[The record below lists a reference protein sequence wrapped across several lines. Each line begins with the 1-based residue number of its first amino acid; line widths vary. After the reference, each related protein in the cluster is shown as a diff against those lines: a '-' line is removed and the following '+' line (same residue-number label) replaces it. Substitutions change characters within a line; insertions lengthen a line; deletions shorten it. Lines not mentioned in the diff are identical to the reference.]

1 MLLPKMGYLNVIEFH
16 DGALH
21 HHLKKHEEFKEKKVK
36 KTLPTSKC
44 FVSSTAVIHVSQG
57 ASREK
62 IFVFPFPTQPETV
75 ALKVKFMN
83 WT

>member
-1 MLLPKMGYLNVIEFH
+1 LNVIEFH

-21 HHLKKHEEFKEKKVK
+21 HHLKHQELKKGEEKPSDIKVF
-36 KTLPTSKC
+36 C
-44 FVSSTAVIHVSQG
+44 FINRCNSFFSSCLA
-57 ASREK
+57 RED
-62 IFVFPFPTQPETV
+62 FCFPFPTQPETL